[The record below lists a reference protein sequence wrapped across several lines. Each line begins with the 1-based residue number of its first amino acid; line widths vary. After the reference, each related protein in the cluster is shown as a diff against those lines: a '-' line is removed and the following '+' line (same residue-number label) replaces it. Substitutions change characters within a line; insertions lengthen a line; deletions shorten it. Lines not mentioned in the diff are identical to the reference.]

1 MKKHLAAAAIV
12 SMLACTADAAV
23 VNITGITS
31 QWTSTTPLVADGV
44 GTNSIR
50 WGDPATSAGK
60 SGYDF
65 AAATVPINNV
75 EAGSTFNLGN
85 FVHHNN
91 PITNKSIAQAT
102 LEVAVRIMIGATEQV
117 VSTVYT
123 FNHWETSNFPGKGSV
138 CANGGA
144 QGAGV
149 NTVGCADRVTAVVN
163 LASTSSF
170 LIGDDEYVFT
180 LDGFKVGSDIFSEF
194 WTKEGTDN
202 AAFLQGSYVL
212 KSCVTAN
219 VGCTGGGVAAVPLPA
234 AGWMLLAGL
243 CGLGLITRKRR
254 SA

>member
-1 MKKHLAAAAIV
+1 MKKYVAAAAFL
-12 SMLACTADAAV
+12 SMFAVAADAATV
-23 VNITGITS
+23 DITGITS
-31 QWTSTTPLVADGV
+31 RWTSTTPQVADGV

-65 AAATVPINNV
+65 AAAAVPINDV
-75 EAGSTFNLGN
+75 AAGSTFNLGN

-91 PITNKSIAQAT
+91 TITNRSITQAT
-102 LEVAVRIMIGATEQV
+102 LEVAVSIMIDATEQV
-117 VSTVYT
+117 VKTFYT
-123 FNHWETSNFPGKGSV
+123 FNHWETPNQPGNGAL

-149 NTVGCADRVTAVVN
+149 NGAGCADRVTAVAN
-163 LASTSSF
+163 FGSTSSF
-170 LIGDDEYVFT
+170 LTGDDEYVFT

-202 AAFLQGSYVL
+202 LAFLQGSYVL

-243 CGLGLITRKRR
+243 CGLAATMRKRR